1 MSDLILTA
9 LDQDCN
15 IKLLLIAIGLHEQEF
30 RKYLQDELFSSE
42 QRKNLKEV
50 ITEWKR
56 ST

>member
-1 MSDLILTA
+1 MTELVLTA
-9 LDQDCN
+9 IENGINL
-15 IKLLLIAIGLHEQEF
+15 KLLLIATGLQEQEF
-30 RKYLQDELFSSE
+30 RKYLQDDLFSSE